1 MLEGVVTETGVGYL
15 VKLKA
20 RRFVDLFDPR
30 NYMWWQKK
38 KSEKPSDPKQQPN
51 ELDKTPSDST
61 SVSIATDSLTH
72 AIPIAPDTVNSISQT
87 PQL

>member
-1 MLEGVVTETGVGYL
+1 MTETGAGYL

-38 KSEKPSDPKQQPN
+38 KSEKPADPKKL
-51 ELDKTPSDST
+51 LD
-61 SVSIATDSLTH
+61 SIATDSLSH
-72 AIPIAPDTVNSISQT
+72 ATPIAPDSVTSTSQT

>member
-1 MLEGVVTETGVGYL
+1 MTLFHKRNNDNMLEGVVTETGVGYL

-38 KSEKPSDPKQQPN
+38 KSEKPA
-51 ELDKTPSDST
+51 DSKNPL
-61 SVSIATDSLTH
+61 DSLSH
-72 AIPIAPDTVNSISQT
+72 ATPITPDSVTPTSQT